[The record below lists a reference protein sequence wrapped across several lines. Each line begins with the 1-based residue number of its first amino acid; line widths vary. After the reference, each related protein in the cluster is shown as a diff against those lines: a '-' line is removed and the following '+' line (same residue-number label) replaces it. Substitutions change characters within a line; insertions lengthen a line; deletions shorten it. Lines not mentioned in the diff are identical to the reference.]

1 MYLYIETLKQRLD
14 AINQLR
20 VDRALAAMGP
30 AFQQVY
36 SLLPTL
42 LHYHHPL
49 MPGYLDGNVPRGI
62 CLYTPDETQ
71 RHYLEE
77 LELHRG
83 MQTQEPPKGE
93 LPITGVYSMG
103 STSSVGQSC
112 SSDLDIWVCHQ
123 AWLDSEERQ
132 LLQRKC
138 SLLESWA
145 ASLGVEV
152 SFFLIDE
159 NRFRHNESG
168 SLGGEDCGSTQHIL
182 LLDEFYR
189 TAVRLAGKRIL
200 WNMVPCDEEEHYDD
214 YVMGLYA
221 QGVLTPN
228 EWLDLGGLS
237 SLSAEEYFGASLWQL
252 YKSIDSPYKA
262 VLKTLLLEAYSW
274 EYPNNRLLAKDIKQ
288 RLHDGEIVSFGLD
301 PYCMMLERV
310 TTYLQAIE
318 DETRLDLVR
327 RCFYLKVC
335 EKLSRERAC
344 VGWRREVVSQL
355 VNAWGWDEKRLMML
369 DNRANWKIDEV
380 RKAHNELLD
389 AMMQSYRN
397 LIRFARRNNLSV
409 SASPQDIGVL
419 TRKLYAAFEALPGK
433 VTLVN
438 PQISPD
444 LSEPNL
450 TFIHVPPGRAN
461 RTGWYLYNRA
471 PDMESIISHQPLEYN
486 RYLNKLVAWAWFNGL
501 LTSRTRLFI
510 KGNGIVDL
518 AKLQEMVADVS
529 HHFPLRLPAPTPKA
543 LYSPCEIR
551 HLAIIVNLEYDPTA
565 AFRNQVVHFDFRKLD
580 VFSFGEEQ
588 KCLIGSV
595 DLLYRNSW
603 NEVRTLHFNGEQAMI
618 EALKTI
624 LGKMHQDAAPP
635 DSVEVF
641 CYSQHLRG
649 LIRTRVQQMISE
661 CIELR
666 LSSTR
671 QDTGRFKALRVSGQ
685 TWGLFFERLN
695 VSVQKLENA
704 IEFYG
709 AISHNKLHGLS
720 VQVETNHV
728 KLPAVVDGFASEG
741 IIQFFFEDADNNDSG
756 FNIYILDESN
766 RAEVYH
772 HCEGSKEEL
781 VRDVSRF
788 YSSSHDRFTYGSSFI
803 NFNLPQFYQIVEVDG
818 RTQVIPFRTQAIAA
832 AIPTSGTLP
841 PRRCCSSAT
850 RRFGRIRRDAPLSGN
865 TSLTEL
871 HRLTGLL
878 ARRLLQ
884 QIPEGFAAA
893 IADPLVAFEIE
904 VIAALFGGQPHLV
917 QRLLTVNNDFAAVF
931 KADGQHAAVD
941 FAVDVAIAVPVVQTF
956 FDGHPQA
963 IGQAMEFT
971 VVHNLILLF

>member
-20 VDRALAAMGP
+20 VDRALAAMKP
-30 AFQQVY
+30 AFQRVY

-42 LHYHHPL
+42 LHHHHPL
-49 MPGYLDGNVPRGI
+49 MPGYLNGNVPHGI

-71 RHYLEE
+71 QDYLND
-77 LELHRG
+77 LEDKWG
-83 MQTQEPPKGE
+83 SPFDKPASGE

-103 STSSVGQSC
+103 STSSIGQSC

-123 AWLDSEERQ
+123 SWLDNEERTR
-132 LLQRKC
+132 LQQKC
-138 SLLESWA
+138 SLLEKWA
-145 ASLGVEV
+145 ASMGVEV

-200 WNMVPCDEEEHYDD
+200 WNMVPGEEEAHYDE
-214 YVMGLYA
+214 YVLSLYA
-221 QGVLTPN
+221 QGALTPN

-274 EYPNNRLLAKDIKQ
+274 EYPNTQLLATDIKH
-288 RLHDGEIVSFGLD
+288 RLHQGEIVSFGLD
-301 PYCMMLERV
+301 AYCMMLERV
-310 TTYLQAIE
+310 TRYLTDIN
-318 DETRLDLVR
+318 DTTRLDLAR

-335 EKLSRERAC
+335 EKLSLAKAC
-344 VGWRREVVSQL
+344 VGWRREILSQL
-355 VNAWGWDEKRLMML
+355 VSEWGWSEERLAML
-369 DNRANWKIDEV
+369 DNRANWKIERV
-380 RKAHNELLD
+380 REAHNELLD

-444 LSEPNL
+444 LSENDL
-450 TFIHVPPGRAN
+450 TFIHVPVGRAN
-461 RTGWYLYNRA
+461 RTGWYLYNQA
-471 PDMESIISHQPLEYN
+471 PAMDSIVSHQPLEYN
-486 RYLNKLVAWAWFNGL
+486 RYLNKLVAWAYFNGL
-501 LTSRTRLFI
+501 LTPQTRLHI
-510 KGNGIVDL
+510 KSGNLCDT
-518 AKLQEMVADVS
+518 AKLQELVADVS

-551 HLAIIVNLEYDPTA
+551 HLAIIVNLENDPTT

-580 VFSFGEEQ
+580 VFSFGQ
-588 KCLIGSV
+588 QQQCLVGSI

-603 NEVRTLHFNGEQAMI
+603 NEVRTLHFSGEQSVL

-635 DSVEVF
+635 ESVEVF

-649 LIRTRVQQMISE
+649 LIRTRIQQLVSE

-671 QDTGRFKALRVSGQ
+671 LEPGRFKAVRVAGQ
-685 TWGLFFERLN
+685 TWGLFFERLS

-704 IEFYG
+704 VEFYG
-709 AISHNKLHGLS
+709 AISNNKLHGLS
-720 VQVETNHV
+720 IKVETDQVH
-728 KLPAVVDGFASEG
+728 LPPVVDGFASEG
-741 IIQFFFEDADNNDSG
+741 IIQFFFEDTSDDKG

-766 RAEVYH
+766 RVEVYH

-803 NFNLPQFYQIVEVDG
+803 NFNLPQFYQIVQLDG
-818 RTQVIPFRTQAIAA
+818 RTQVIPFR
-832 AIPTSGTLP
+832 SNVL
-841 PRRCCSSAT
+841 SS
-850 RRFGRIRRDAPLSGN
+850 LC
-865 TSLTEL
+865 
-871 HRLTGLL
+871 
-878 ARRLLQ
+878 
-884 QIPEGFAAA
+884 
-893 IADPLVAFEIE
+893 V
-904 VIAALFGGQPHLV
+904 
-917 QRLLTVNNDFAAVF
+917 TV
-931 KADGQHAAVD
+931 ADGAAQPLKQQ
-941 FAVDVAIAVPVVQTF
+941 FQL
-956 FDGHPQA
+956 H
-963 IGQAMEFT
+963 
-971 VVHNLILLF
+971 

>member
-20 VDRALAAMGP
+20 VDRALAAMKP
-30 AFQQVY
+30 AFQRVY

-49 MPGYLDGNVPRGI
+49 MPGYLTGNVPHGV
-62 CLYTPDETQ
+62 CLYTPDEAQKDYLTD
-71 RHYLEE
+71 LEE
-77 LELHRG
+77 KWGSPLAQ
-83 MQTQEPPKGE
+83 MTCGE
-93 LPITGVYSMG
+93 LPITGVYTMG
-103 STSSVGQSC
+103 STSSIGQSC
-112 SSDLDIWVCHQ
+112 TSDLDIWVCHQ
-123 AWLDSEERQ
+123 SWLDNEERNH
-132 LLQRKC
+132 LQQKC
-138 SLLESWA
+138 SLLEKWA
-145 ASLGVEV
+145 ASMGVEV

-189 TAVRLAGKRIL
+189 SAVRLAGKRIL
-200 WNMVPCDEEEHYDD
+200 WNMVPGEEEAHYDE
-214 YVMGLYA
+214 YVLSLYA

-237 SLSAEEYFGASLWQL
+237 TLSAEEYFGASLWQL

-274 EYPNNRLLAKDIKQ
+274 EYPNTQLLAMDIKQ
-288 RLHDGEIVSFGLD
+288 RLHAGEIVCFGLD
-301 PYCMMLERV
+301 AYCMMLERV
-310 TTYLQAIE
+310 THYLTQIN
-318 DETRLDLVR
+318 DTVRLDLVR

-335 EKLSRERAC
+335 EKLSLSKDS
-344 VGWRREVVSQL
+344 VGWRREILGQL
-355 VNAWGWDEKRLMML
+355 VSDWGWSEERLAIL
-369 DNRANWKIDEV
+369 DNRANWKIERV
-380 RKAHNELLD
+380 REAHNELLD

-444 LSEPNL
+444 LAESDL
-450 TFIHVPPGRAN
+450 TFIHVPVGRAN
-461 RTGWYLYNRA
+461 RTGWYLYNQA
-471 PDMESIISHQPLEYN
+471 PAMSAIISHQPLEYN
-486 RYLNKLVAWAWFNGL
+486 RYLNKLVAWAYFNGL
-501 LTSRTRLFI
+501 LTPQTRLHI
-510 KGNGIVDL
+510 KSADICDS
-518 AKLQEMVADVS
+518 AKLQELVADVS

-551 HLAIIVNLEYDPTA
+551 HLAIIVNLESDPTA

-580 VFSFGEEQ
+580 VFSFGQ
-588 KCLIGSV
+588 QQQCLVGSI

-603 NEVRTLHFNGEQAMI
+603 NEVRTLHFSGEQSVL

-635 DSVEVF
+635 ESVEVF

-649 LIRTRVQQMISE
+649 LIRTRIQQLVSE

-671 QDTGRFKALRVSGQ
+671 LEPGRFKAVRVAGQ
-685 TWGLFFERLN
+685 TWGLFFERLS

-704 IEFYG
+704 VEFYG

-720 VQVETNHV
+720 IKVEADQAH
-728 KLPAVVDGFASEG
+728 LPAVVDGFASEG
-741 IIQFFFEDADNNDSG
+741 IIQFFFEDTKDQKG

-766 RAEVYH
+766 RIEVYH

-803 NFNLPQFYQIVEVDG
+803 NFNLPQFYQIVQLDG
-818 RTQVIPFRTQAIAA
+818 RTQVIPFR
-832 AIPTSGTLP
+832 SSTLSNL
-841 PRRCCSSAT
+841 C
-850 RRFGRIRRDAPLSGN
+850 
-865 TSLTEL
+865 
-871 HRLTGLL
+871 
-878 ARRLLQ
+878 
-884 QIPEGFAAA
+884 
-893 IADPLVAFEIE
+893 
-904 VIAALFGGQPHLV
+904 
-917 QRLLTVNNDFAAVF
+917 
-931 KADGQHAAVD
+931 
-941 FAVDVAIAVPVVQTF
+941 VAISDANPAQPLKQQF
-956 FDGHPQA
+956 QLH
-963 IGQAMEFT
+963 
-971 VVHNLILLF
+971 

>member
-20 VDRALAAMGP
+20 VDRALAAMKP
-30 AFQQVY
+30 AFQRVY

-42 LHYHHPL
+42 LHHHHPL
-49 MPGYLDGNVPRGI
+49 MPGYLNGNVPHGI
-62 CLYTPDETQ
+62 CIYTPDETQ
-71 RHYLEE
+71 QAYLND
-77 LELHRG
+77 LEDKWG
-83 MQTQEPPKGE
+83 SPFEKMATGE
-93 LPITGVYSMG
+93 LPITALYSMG
-103 STSSVGQSC
+103 STSSIGQSC
-112 SSDLDIWVCHQ
+112 TSDLDIWVCHQ
-123 AWLDSEERQ
+123 SWLDNEERNR
-132 LLQRKC
+132 LQQKC
-138 SLLESWA
+138 SLLEKWA
-145 ASLGVEV
+145 ASMGVEV
-152 SFFLIDE
+152 SFFLIGE

-200 WNMVPCDEEEHYDD
+200 WNMVPGEEEAHYDE
-214 YVMGLYA
+214 YVLSLYS

-237 SLSAEEYFGASLWQL
+237 TLSAEEYFGASLWQL

-274 EYPNNRLLAKDIKQ
+274 EYPKTQLLAMGIKH
-288 RLHDGEIVSFGLD
+288 RLHQGEIVCFGLD
-301 PYCMMLERV
+301 AYCMMLERV
-310 TTYLQAIE
+310 THYLTEIN
-318 DETRLDLVR
+318 DTTRLDLVR

-335 EKLSRERAC
+335 EKLSLTNNASI
-344 VGWRREVVSQL
+344 GWRREILSQL
-355 VNAWGWDEKRLMML
+355 VSEWGWDAERLEIL
-369 DNRANWKIDEV
+369 DNRANWKIERV
-380 RKAHNELLD
+380 REAHNELLD

-444 LSEPNL
+444 LSENDL
-450 TFIHVPPGRAN
+450 TFIHVPVGRAN
-461 RTGWYLYNRA
+461 RTGWYLYNQA
-471 PDMESIISHQPLEYN
+471 PEMSSIVSHQPLEYN
-486 RYLNKLVAWAWFNGL
+486 RYLNKLVAWAYFNGL
-501 LTSRTRLFI
+501 LTSRTRLHI
-510 KGNGIVDL
+510 KSGNICDT
-518 AKLQEMVADVS
+518 AKLQELVADVS
-529 HHFPLRLPAPTPKA
+529 HHFPLRLAAPTPKA

-551 HLAIIVNLEYDPTA
+551 HLAIIVNLENDPTA

-580 VFSFGEEQ
+580 VFSFGQ
-588 KCLIGSV
+588 QQQCLVGSI

-603 NEVRTLHFNGEQAMI
+603 NEVRTLHFSGEQSVL

-635 DSVEVF
+635 ESVEVF

-649 LIRTRVQQMISE
+649 LIRTRIQQLVSE

-671 QDTGRFKALRVSGQ
+671 LEPGRFKAVRVAGQ
-685 TWGLFFERLN
+685 TWGLFFERLS

-704 IEFYG
+704 VEFYG
-709 AISHNKLHGLS
+709 AISNNKLHGLS
-720 VQVETNHV
+720 IKVETDQVH
-728 KLPAVVDGFASEG
+728 LPPVVDGFASEG
-741 IIQFFFEDADNNDSG
+741 IIQFFFEDTTDDKG

-766 RAEVYH
+766 RVEVYH

-803 NFNLPQFYQIVEVDG
+803 NFNLPQFYQIVHLDG
-818 RTQVIPFRTQAIAA
+818 RTQVIPFRSNA
-832 AIPTSGTLP
+832 
-841 PRRCCSSAT
+841 
-850 RRFGRIRRDAPLSGN
+850 LSN
-865 TSLTEL
+865 LC
-871 HRLTGLL
+871 
-878 ARRLLQ
+878 
-884 QIPEGFAAA
+884 
-893 IADPLVAFEIE
+893 V
-904 VIAALFGGQPHLV
+904 
-917 QRLLTVNNDFAAVF
+917 TV
-931 KADGQHAAVD
+931 ADG
-941 FAVDVAIAVPVVQTF
+941 
-956 FDGHPQA
+956 
-963 IGQAMEFT
+963 
-971 VVHNLILLF
+971 NLAQPLKQQFQLH

>member
-20 VDRALAAMGP
+20 VDRALAAMKP
-30 AFQQVY
+30 AFQRVY

-42 LHYHHPL
+42 LHHHHPL
-49 MPGYLDGNVPRGI
+49 MPGYLNGNVPHGI

-71 RHYLEE
+71 QEYLND
-77 LELHRG
+77 LEDKWG
-83 MQTQEPPKGE
+83 SPFDKPASGE

-103 STSSVGQSC
+103 STSSIGQSC

-123 AWLDSEERQ
+123 SWLDNEERTR
-132 LLQRKC
+132 LQQKC
-138 SLLESWA
+138 SLLEKWA
-145 ASLGVEV
+145 ASMGVEV

-200 WNMVPCDEEEHYDD
+200 WNMVPGEEEAHYDE
-214 YVMGLYA
+214 YVLSLYA
-221 QGVLTPN
+221 QGALTPN

-274 EYPNNRLLAKDIKQ
+274 EYPNTQLLATDIKH
-288 RLHDGEIVSFGLD
+288 RLHQGEIVSFGLD
-301 PYCMMLERV
+301 AYCMMLERV
-310 TTYLQAIE
+310 TRYLTDIN
-318 DETRLDLVR
+318 DTTRLDLAR

-335 EKLSRERAC
+335 EKLSLAKAC
-344 VGWRREVVSQL
+344 VGWRREILSQL
-355 VNAWGWDEKRLMML
+355 VSEWGWSDERLAML
-369 DNRANWKIDEV
+369 DNRANWKIERV
-380 RKAHNELLD
+380 REAHNELLD

-444 LSEPNL
+444 LSENDL
-450 TFIHVPPGRAN
+450 TFIHVPVGRAN
-461 RTGWYLYNRA
+461 RTGWYLYNQA
-471 PDMESIISHQPLEYN
+471 PAMDSIVSHQPLEYN
-486 RYLNKLVAWAWFNGL
+486 RYLNKLVAWAYFNGL
-501 LTSRTRLFI
+501 LTPQTRLYI
-510 KGNGIVDL
+510 KSGNLCDT
-518 AKLQEMVADVS
+518 AKLQELVADVS

-551 HLAIIVNLEYDPTA
+551 HLAIIVNLENDPTA

-580 VFSFGEEQ
+580 VFSFGQ
-588 KCLIGSV
+588 QQQCLVGSI

-603 NEVRTLHFNGEQAMI
+603 NEVRTLHFSGEQSVL

-635 DSVEVF
+635 ESVEVF

-649 LIRTRVQQMISE
+649 LIRTRIQQLVSE

-671 QDTGRFKALRVSGQ
+671 LEPGRFKAVRVAGQ
-685 TWGLFFERLN
+685 TWGLFFERLS

-704 IEFYG
+704 VEFYG
-709 AISHNKLHGLS
+709 AISNNKLHGLS
-720 VQVETNHV
+720 IKVETDQVH
-728 KLPAVVDGFASEG
+728 LPPVVDGFASEG
-741 IIQFFFEDADNNDSG
+741 IIQFFFEDTSDDKG

-766 RAEVYH
+766 RVEVYH

-803 NFNLPQFYQIVEVDG
+803 NFNLPQFYQIVQLDG
-818 RTQVIPFRTQAIAA
+818 RTQVIPFR
-832 AIPTSGTLP
+832 SNVL
-841 PRRCCSSAT
+841 SS
-850 RRFGRIRRDAPLSGN
+850 LC
-865 TSLTEL
+865 
-871 HRLTGLL
+871 
-878 ARRLLQ
+878 
-884 QIPEGFAAA
+884 
-893 IADPLVAFEIE
+893 V
-904 VIAALFGGQPHLV
+904 
-917 QRLLTVNNDFAAVF
+917 TV
-931 KADGQHAAVD
+931 ADGAAQPLKQQ
-941 FAVDVAIAVPVVQTF
+941 FQL
-956 FDGHPQA
+956 H
-963 IGQAMEFT
+963 
-971 VVHNLILLF
+971 

>member
-36 SLLPTL
+36 SLLPIL

-49 MPGYLDGNVPRGI
+49 MPGYLEGKVPHGVCI
-62 CLYTPDETQ
+62 FTPNETQ
-71 RHYLEE
+71 NIYLSD
-77 LELHRG
+77 LEDKWGSALDP
-83 MQTQEPPKGE
+83 MAKGE

-103 STSSVGQSC
+103 STSSVGQSPY
-112 SSDLDIWVCHQ
+112 SDLDIWVCHQ
-123 AWLDSEERQ
+123 SWLDNEERQ
-132 LLQRKC
+132 RLQQKC
-138 SLLESWA
+138 NLLEQWS

-168 SLGGEDCGSTQHIL
+168 CLGGEDCGSTQHIL

-200 WNMVPCDEEEHYDD
+200 WNMVPGDEEAHYDE
-214 YVMGLYA
+214 YVLSLYA
-221 QGVLTPN
+221 QGALTPN

-237 SLSAEEYFGASLWQL
+237 KLSAEEYFGASLWQL

-274 EYPNNRLLAKDIKQ
+274 EYPSTQLLAMEIKQ
-288 RLHDGEIVSFGLD
+288 RLHQGEIVCFGLD
-301 PYCMMLERV
+301 SYCMMLDRV
-310 TTYLQAIE
+310 TRYLTQIE
-318 DETRLDLVR
+318 DFARLDLVR

-335 EKLSRERAC
+335 EKLSSAETP
-344 VGWRREVVSQL
+344 VDWRGEILRQL
-355 VNAWGWDEKRLMML
+355 VSEWGWNEERLVIL
-369 DNRANWKIDEV
+369 DDRANWKIERV
-380 RKAHNELLD
+380 REAHNELLD

-444 LSEPNL
+444 LSEGDL
-450 TFIHVPPGRAN
+450 TFIHVPVGRAN
-461 RTGWYLYNRA
+461 RTGWYLYNQ
-471 PDMESIISHQPLEYN
+471 PPMMESIISHQPLEYN
-486 RYLNKLVAWAWFNGL
+486 RYLNKLVAWAYFNGL
-501 LTSRTRLFI
+501 LTSTTRLHI
-510 KGNGIVDL
+510 KSGNLCDI
-518 AKLQEMVADVS
+518 AKLRELVS
-529 HHFPLRLPAPTPKA
+529 DISLSFPLRIAAPTAKA

-551 HLAIIVNLEYDPTA
+551 HLAIIVNLEHDPTA

-580 VFSFGEEQ
+580 VFSFGQ
-588 KCLIGSV
+588 HQQCLIGSI

-603 NEVRTLHFNGEQAMI
+603 NEVRTLHFSGEQAVLD
-618 EALKTI
+618 ALKTI

-635 DSVEVF
+635 ESVEVF

-649 LIRTRVQQMISE
+649 LIRTRLQQLVSE

-666 LSSTR
+666 LSSKR
-671 QDTGRFKALRVSGQ
+671 LDPGRFKAVRVSGQ
-685 TWGLFFERLN
+685 TWGLFFERLS

-709 AISHNKLHGLS
+709 AISNNKLRGLS
-720 VQVETNHV
+720 VKFQATQEH
-728 KLPAVVDGFASEG
+728 LPAVIDGYASEG
-741 IIQFFFEDADNNDSG
+741 IIQFFFEGRNDNAG
-756 FNIYILDESN
+756 FNIYVLDESN
-766 RAEVYH
+766 RVEVYH

-781 VRDVSRF
+781 VRNVSRF

-803 NFNLPQFYQIVEVDG
+803 NFNLPQFYQIVSVDG
-818 RTQVIPFRTQAIAA
+818 RTQVIPFRSTALSHLGVQLADADTAA
-832 AIPTSGTLP
+832 EPTRLP
-841 PRRCCSSAT
+841 P
-850 RRFGRIRRDAPLSGN
+850 
-865 TSLTEL
+865 
-871 HRLTGLL
+871 
-878 ARRLLQ
+878 
-884 QIPEGFAAA
+884 
-893 IADPLVAFEIE
+893 
-904 VIAALFGGQPHLV
+904 
-917 QRLLTVNNDFAAVF
+917 
-931 KADGQHAAVD
+931 
-941 FAVDVAIAVPVVQTF
+941 
-956 FDGHPQA
+956 PQY
-963 IGQAMEFT
+963 QL
-971 VVHNLILLF
+971 N

>member
-20 VDRALAAMGP
+20 VDRALAAMKP
-30 AFQQVY
+30 AFQRVY
-36 SLLPTL
+36 GLLPTL

-49 MPGYLDGNVPRGI
+49 LPGYLTGNVPHGV

-71 RHYLEE
+71 KDYLTDLEE
-77 LELHRG
+77 KWGSPFEQ
-83 MQTQEPPKGE
+83 MACGE

-103 STSSVGQSC
+103 STSSIGQSC
-112 SSDLDIWVCHQ
+112 TSDLDIWVCHQ
-123 AWLDSEERQ
+123 SWLDNEERNR
-132 LLQRKC
+132 LQQKC
-138 SLLESWA
+138 NLLEKWA
-145 ASLGVEV
+145 ASMGAEV

-189 TAVRLAGKRIL
+189 SAVRLAGKRIL
-200 WNMVPCDEEEHYDD
+200 WNMVPGEEEAHYDE
-214 YVMGLYA
+214 YVLSLYA

-237 SLSAEEYFGASLWQL
+237 TLSAEEYFGASLWQL

-274 EYPNNRLLAKDIKQ
+274 EYPNTQLLAMDIKQ
-288 RLHDGEIVSFGLD
+288 RLHAGEIVCFGLD
-301 PYCMMLERV
+301 AYCMMLERV
-310 TTYLQAIE
+310 THYLTQIN
-318 DETRLDLVR
+318 DTTRLDLVR

-335 EKLSRERAC
+335 EKLSLSKAC
-344 VGWRREVVSQL
+344 VGWRREILGQL
-355 VNAWGWDEKRLMML
+355 VSDWGWSEERLAIL
-369 DNRANWKIDEV
+369 DNRANWKIERV
-380 RKAHNELLD
+380 REAHNELLD

-444 LSEPNL
+444 LSENDL

-461 RTGWYLYNRA
+461 RTGWYLYNQA
-471 PDMESIISHQPLEYN
+471 PAMSTIVSHQPLEYN
-486 RYLNKLVAWAWFNGL
+486 RYLNKLVAWAYFNGL
-501 LTSRTRLFI
+501 LTPQTRLHI
-510 KGNGIVDL
+510 KSADICDS
-518 AKLQEMVADVS
+518 AKLQELVADVS

-551 HLAIIVNLEYDPTA
+551 HLAIIVNLENDPTA

-580 VFSFGEEQ
+580 VFSFGQ
-588 KCLIGSV
+588 QQQCLVGSI

-603 NEVRTLHFNGEQAMI
+603 NEVRTLHFSGEQSVL

-635 DSVEVF
+635 ESVEVF

-649 LIRTRVQQMISE
+649 LIRTRIQQLVSE

-671 QDTGRFKALRVSGQ
+671 LEPGRFKAVRVAGQ
-685 TWGLFFERLN
+685 TWGLFFERLS

-704 IEFYG
+704 VEFYG

-720 VQVETNHV
+720 IKVEADQVH
-728 KLPAVVDGFASEG
+728 LPAVVDGFASEG
-741 IIQFFFEDADNNDSG
+741 IIQFFFEDTKDQKG

-766 RAEVYH
+766 RIEVYH

-803 NFNLPQFYQIVEVDG
+803 NFNLPQFYQIVQLDG
-818 RTQVIPFRTQAIAA
+818 RTQVIPFR
-832 AIPTSGTLP
+832 SNTL
-841 PRRCCSSAT
+841 SS
-850 RRFGRIRRDAPLSGN
+850 LC
-865 TSLTEL
+865 
-871 HRLTGLL
+871 
-878 ARRLLQ
+878 
-884 QIPEGFAAA
+884 
-893 IADPLVAFEIE
+893 
-904 VIAALFGGQPHLV
+904 
-917 QRLLTVNNDFAAVF
+917 
-931 KADGQHAAVD
+931 
-941 FAVDVAIAVPVVQTF
+941 VAISDGNPVQPLKQHF
-956 FDGHPQA
+956 QLH
-963 IGQAMEFT
+963 
-971 VVHNLILLF
+971 

>member
-20 VDRALAAMGP
+20 VDRALAAMKP
-30 AFQQVY
+30 AFQRVY

-42 LHYHHPL
+42 LHHHHPL
-49 MPGYLDGNVPRGI
+49 MPGYLNGNVPHGI

-71 RHYLEE
+71 QDYLND
-77 LELHRG
+77 LEDKWG
-83 MQTQEPPKGE
+83 SPFDKPASGE

-103 STSSVGQSC
+103 STSSIGQSC

-123 AWLDSEERQ
+123 SWLDNEERTR
-132 LLQRKC
+132 LQQKC
-138 SLLESWA
+138 SLLEKWA
-145 ASLGVEV
+145 ASMGVEV

-200 WNMVPCDEEEHYDD
+200 WNMVPGEEEAHYDE
-214 YVMGLYA
+214 YVLSLYA
-221 QGVLTPN
+221 QGALTPN

-274 EYPNNRLLAKDIKQ
+274 EYPNTQLLATDIKH
-288 RLHDGEIVSFGLD
+288 RLHQGEIVSFGLD
-301 PYCMMLERV
+301 AYCMMLERV
-310 TTYLQAIE
+310 TRYLTDIN
-318 DETRLDLVR
+318 DTTRLDLAR

-335 EKLSRERAC
+335 EKLSLAKAC
-344 VGWRREVVSQL
+344 VGWRREILSQL
-355 VNAWGWDEKRLMML
+355 VSEWGWSEERLAML
-369 DNRANWKIDEV
+369 DNRANWKIERV
-380 RKAHNELLD
+380 REAHNELLD
-389 AMMQSYRN
+389 AMMQSYRT
-397 LIRFARRNNLSV
+397 LILSARRNNLSV

-444 LSEPNL
+444 LSENDL
-450 TFIHVPPGRAN
+450 TFIHVPVGRAN
-461 RTGWYLYNRA
+461 RTGWYLYNQA
-471 PDMESIISHQPLEYN
+471 PAMDSIVSHQPLEYN
-486 RYLNKLVAWAWFNGL
+486 RYLNKLVAWAYFNGL
-501 LTSRTRLFI
+501 LTPQTRLHI
-510 KGNGIVDL
+510 KSGNLCDT
-518 AKLQEMVADVS
+518 AKLQELVADVS

-551 HLAIIVNLEYDPTA
+551 HLAIIVNLENDPTA

-580 VFSFGEEQ
+580 VFSFGQ
-588 KCLIGSV
+588 QQQCLVGSI

-603 NEVRTLHFNGEQAMI
+603 NEVRTLHFSGEQSVL

-635 DSVEVF
+635 ESVEVF

-649 LIRTRVQQMISE
+649 LIRTRIQQLVSE

-671 QDTGRFKALRVSGQ
+671 LEPGRFKAVRVAGQ
-685 TWGLFFERLN
+685 TWGLFFERLS

-704 IEFYG
+704 VEFYG
-709 AISHNKLHGLS
+709 AISNNKLHGLS
-720 VQVETNHV
+720 IKVETDQVH
-728 KLPAVVDGFASEG
+728 LPPVVDGFASEG
-741 IIQFFFEDADNNDSG
+741 IIQFFFEDTSDDKG

-766 RAEVYH
+766 RVEVYH

-803 NFNLPQFYQIVEVDG
+803 NFNLPQFYQIVQLDG
-818 RTQVIPFRTQAIAA
+818 RTQVIPFR
-832 AIPTSGTLP
+832 SNVL
-841 PRRCCSSAT
+841 SS
-850 RRFGRIRRDAPLSGN
+850 LC
-865 TSLTEL
+865 
-871 HRLTGLL
+871 
-878 ARRLLQ
+878 
-884 QIPEGFAAA
+884 
-893 IADPLVAFEIE
+893 V
-904 VIAALFGGQPHLV
+904 
-917 QRLLTVNNDFAAVF
+917 TV
-931 KADGQHAAVD
+931 ADGAAQPLKQQ
-941 FAVDVAIAVPVVQTF
+941 FQL
-956 FDGHPQA
+956 H
-963 IGQAMEFT
+963 
-971 VVHNLILLF
+971 

>member
-20 VDRALAAMGP
+20 VDRALASMKP
-30 AFQQVY
+30 AFQRVY

-42 LHYHHPL
+42 LHHHHPL
-49 MPGYLDGNVPRGI
+49 MPGYLNGNVPHGI

-71 RHYLEE
+71 QDYLND
-77 LELHRG
+77 LEDKWG
-83 MQTQEPPKGE
+83 SPFDKPASGE

-103 STSSVGQSC
+103 STSSIGQSC

-123 AWLDSEERQ
+123 SWLDNEERTR
-132 LLQRKC
+132 LQQKC
-138 SLLESWA
+138 SLVEKWA
-145 ASLGVEV
+145 ASMGVEV

-200 WNMVPCDEEEHYDD
+200 WNMVPGEEEAHYDE
-214 YVMGLYA
+214 YVLSLYA
-221 QGVLTPN
+221 QGALTPN

-274 EYPNNRLLAKDIKQ
+274 EYPNTQLLATDIKH
-288 RLHDGEIVSFGLD
+288 RLHQGEIVSFGLD
-301 PYCMMLERV
+301 AYCMMLERV
-310 TTYLQAIE
+310 TRYLTDIN
-318 DETRLDLVR
+318 DTTRLDLAR

-335 EKLSRERAC
+335 EKLSLAKAC
-344 VGWRREVVSQL
+344 VGWRREILSQL
-355 VNAWGWDEKRLMML
+355 VSEWCWSEERLAML
-369 DNRANWKIDEV
+369 DNRANWKIERV
-380 RKAHNELLD
+380 REAHNELLD

-438 PQISPD
+438 PQISPN
-444 LSEPNL
+444 LSENDL
-450 TFIHVPPGRAN
+450 TFIHVPVGRAN
-461 RTGWYLYNRA
+461 RTGWYLYNQA
-471 PDMESIISHQPLEYN
+471 PAMDSIVSHQPLEYN
-486 RYLNKLVAWAWFNGL
+486 RYLNKLVAWAYFNGL
-501 LTSRTRLFI
+501 LTPQTRLHI
-510 KGNGIVDL
+510 KSGNLCDT
-518 AKLQEMVADVS
+518 AKLQELVADVS

-551 HLAIIVNLEYDPTA
+551 HLAIIVNLENDPTA

-580 VFSFGEEQ
+580 VFSFGQ
-588 KCLIGSV
+588 QQQCLVGSI

-603 NEVRTLHFNGEQAMI
+603 NEVRTLHFSGEQSVL

-635 DSVEVF
+635 ESVEVF

-649 LIRTRVQQMISE
+649 LIRTRIQQLVSE

-671 QDTGRFKALRVSGQ
+671 LEPGRFKAVRVAGQ
-685 TWGLFFERLN
+685 TWGLFFERLS

-704 IEFYG
+704 VEFYG
-709 AISHNKLHGLS
+709 AISNNKLHGLS
-720 VQVETNHV
+720 IKVETDQVH
-728 KLPAVVDGFASEG
+728 LPPVVDGFASEG
-741 IIQFFFEDADNNDSG
+741 IIQFFFEDTSDDKG

-766 RAEVYH
+766 RVEVYH

-803 NFNLPQFYQIVEVDG
+803 NFNLPQFYQIVQLDG
-818 RTQVIPFRTQAIAA
+818 RTQVIPFR
-832 AIPTSGTLP
+832 SNVL
-841 PRRCCSSAT
+841 SS
-850 RRFGRIRRDAPLSGN
+850 LC
-865 TSLTEL
+865 
-871 HRLTGLL
+871 
-878 ARRLLQ
+878 
-884 QIPEGFAAA
+884 
-893 IADPLVAFEIE
+893 V
-904 VIAALFGGQPHLV
+904 
-917 QRLLTVNNDFAAVF
+917 TV
-931 KADGQHAAVD
+931 ADGAAQPLKQQ
-941 FAVDVAIAVPVVQTF
+941 FQL
-956 FDGHPQA
+956 H
-963 IGQAMEFT
+963 
-971 VVHNLILLF
+971 

>member
-36 SLLPTL
+36 SLLPVL
-42 LHYHHPL
+42 LHHHHPL
-49 MPGYLDGNVPRGI
+49 MPGYLDGKVPHGVCI
-62 CLYTPDETQ
+62 FTPDDIQTT
-71 RHYLEE
+71 YLAD
-77 LELHRG
+77 LEDKWG
-83 MQTQEPPKGE
+83 SAVDVMAKGE

-103 STSSVGQSC
+103 STSSIGQSNT
-112 SSDLDIWVCHQ
+112 SDLDIWVCHQ
-123 AWLDSEERQ
+123 SWLDNEERNR
-132 LLQRKC
+132 LQQKC
-138 SLLESWA
+138 SLLEKWA

-200 WNMVPCDEEEHYDD
+200 WNMVPGEEEGHYDE
-214 YVMGLYA
+214 YVLSLYA
-221 QGVLTPN
+221 QGALTPN
-228 EWLDLGGLS
+228 EWLDLGGLDT
-237 SLSAEEYFGASLWQL
+237 LSAEEYFGASLWQL

-262 VLKTLLLEAYSW
+262 VLKTLLLETYSW
-274 EYPNNRLLAKDIKQ
+274 EYPNTSLLAMDIKK
-288 RLHDGEIVSFGLD
+288 RLHQGEIVCFGLD
-301 PYCMMLERV
+301 SYCMMLDRV
-310 TTYLQAIE
+310 TRYLTQVE
-318 DETRLDLVR
+318 DTTRLDLVR

-335 EKLSRERAC
+335 EKLSRSSAS
-344 VGWRREVVSQL
+344 VGWRREILSQL
-355 VNAWGWDEKRLMML
+355 VSEWGWSDERLAIL
-369 DNRANWKIDEV
+369 DNRANWKIERV
-380 RKAHNELLD
+380 REAHNELLD

-444 LSEPNL
+444 LSESDL
-450 TFIHVPPGRAN
+450 TFIHVPIGRAN
-461 RTGWYLYNRA
+461 RTGWYLYNRS
-471 PDMESIISHQPLEYN
+471 PSMESIVSHQPLEYN
-486 RYLNKLVAWAWFNGL
+486 RYLNKLVAWAYFNGL
-501 LTSRTRLFI
+501 LTATTRLHI
-510 KGNGIVDL
+510 KSGNLCDI
-518 AKLQEMVADVS
+518 AKLRELVADVS
-529 HHFPLRLPAPTPKA
+529 HHFSLRLAAPTPKA

-551 HLAIIVNLEYDPTA
+551 HLAIIVNLEHDPTA

-580 VFSFGEEQ
+580 VFSFGQ
-588 KCLIGSV
+588 QQQCLVGSI

-603 NEVRTLHFNGEQAMI
+603 NEVRTLHFSGEQAVL

-635 DSVEVF
+635 ESVEVF

-649 LIRTRVQQMISE
+649 LIRTRIQQLVSE

-666 LSSTR
+666 LSSKR
-671 QDTGRFKALRVSGQ
+671 LEPGRFKAVRVAGQ
-685 TWGLFFERLN
+685 TWGLFFERLS

-709 AISHNKLHGLS
+709 AISNNKLHGLS
-720 VQVETNHV
+720 VKVQTGQAH
-728 KLPAVVDGFASEG
+728 LPAVIDGYASEG
-741 IIQFFFEDADNNDSG
+741 IIQFFFEESSDDVG
-756 FNIYILDESN
+756 FNIYILDEAN
-766 RAEVYH
+766 RVEVYH
-772 HCEGSKEEL
+772 HCEGSKEDL

-803 NFNLPQFYQIVEVDG
+803 NFNLPQFYQIVSLDG
-818 RTQVIPFRTQAIAA
+818 RTQVIPFRNNPLAHLCVTASESTAEE
-832 AIPTSGTLP
+832 PK
-841 PRRCCSSAT
+841 
-850 RRFGRIRRDAPLSGN
+850 RFQ
-865 TSLTEL
+865 L
-871 HRLTGLL
+871 H
-878 ARRLLQ
+878 
-884 QIPEGFAAA
+884 
-893 IADPLVAFEIE
+893 
-904 VIAALFGGQPHLV
+904 
-917 QRLLTVNNDFAAVF
+917 
-931 KADGQHAAVD
+931 
-941 FAVDVAIAVPVVQTF
+941 
-956 FDGHPQA
+956 
-963 IGQAMEFT
+963 
-971 VVHNLILLF
+971 

>member
-20 VDRALAAMGP
+20 VDRALAAMKP
-30 AFQQVY
+30 AFQRVY

-42 LHYHHPL
+42 LHHHHPL
-49 MPGYLDGNVPRGI
+49 MPGYLNGNVPHGI

-71 RHYLEE
+71 QDYLND
-77 LELHRG
+77 LEDKWG
-83 MQTQEPPKGE
+83 SPFDKPASGE

-103 STSSVGQSC
+103 STSSIGQSC

-123 AWLDSEERQ
+123 SWLDNEERTR
-132 LLQRKC
+132 LQQKC
-138 SLLESWA
+138 SLLEKWA
-145 ASLGVEV
+145 ASMGVEV

-200 WNMVPCDEEEHYDD
+200 WNMVPGEEEAHYDE
-214 YVMGLYA
+214 YVLSLYA
-221 QGVLTPN
+221 QGALTPN

-274 EYPNNRLLAKDIKQ
+274 EYPNTQLLATDIKH
-288 RLHDGEIVSFGLD
+288 RLHQGEIVSFGLD
-301 PYCMMLERV
+301 AYCMMLERV
-310 TTYLQAIE
+310 TRYLTDIN
-318 DETRLDLVR
+318 DTTRLDLAR

-335 EKLSRERAC
+335 EKLSLAKAC
-344 VGWRREVVSQL
+344 VGWRREILSQL
-355 VNAWGWDEKRLMML
+355 VSEWGWSEERLAML
-369 DNRANWKIDEV
+369 DNRANWKIERV
-380 RKAHNELLD
+380 REAHNELLD

-409 SASPQDIGVL
+409 SASPQDIGGVL
-419 TRKLYAAFEALPGK
+419 TRKLDAAFEALPGK

-444 LSEPNL
+444 LSENDL
-450 TFIHVPPGRAN
+450 TFIHVPVGRAN
-461 RTGWYLYNRA
+461 RTGWYLYNQA
-471 PDMESIISHQPLEYN
+471 PAMDSIVSHQPLEYN
-486 RYLNKLVAWAWFNGL
+486 RYLNKLVAWAYFNGL
-501 LTSRTRLFI
+501 LTPQTRLHI
-510 KGNGIVDL
+510 KSGNLCDT
-518 AKLQEMVADVS
+518 AKLQELVADVS

-551 HLAIIVNLEYDPTA
+551 HLAIIVNLENDPTA

-580 VFSFGEEQ
+580 VFSFGQ
-588 KCLIGSV
+588 QQQCLVGSI

-603 NEVRTLHFNGEQAMI
+603 NEVRTLHFSGEQSVL

-635 DSVEVF
+635 ESVEVF

-649 LIRTRVQQMISE
+649 LIRTRIQQLVSE

-671 QDTGRFKALRVSGQ
+671 LEPGRFKAVRVAGQ
-685 TWGLFFERLN
+685 TWGLFFERLS

-704 IEFYG
+704 VEFYG
-709 AISHNKLHGLS
+709 AISNNKLHGLS
-720 VQVETNHV
+720 IKVETDQVH
-728 KLPAVVDGFASEG
+728 LPPVVDGFASEG
-741 IIQFFFEDADNNDSG
+741 IIQFFFEDTSDDKG

-766 RAEVYH
+766 RVEVYH

-803 NFNLPQFYQIVEVDG
+803 NFNLPQFYQIVQLDG
-818 RTQVIPFRTQAIAA
+818 RTQVIPFR
-832 AIPTSGTLP
+832 SNVL
-841 PRRCCSSAT
+841 SS
-850 RRFGRIRRDAPLSGN
+850 LC
-865 TSLTEL
+865 
-871 HRLTGLL
+871 
-878 ARRLLQ
+878 
-884 QIPEGFAAA
+884 
-893 IADPLVAFEIE
+893 V
-904 VIAALFGGQPHLV
+904 
-917 QRLLTVNNDFAAVF
+917 TV
-931 KADGQHAAVD
+931 ADGAAQPLKQQ
-941 FAVDVAIAVPVVQTF
+941 FQL
-956 FDGHPQA
+956 H
-963 IGQAMEFT
+963 
-971 VVHNLILLF
+971 

>member
-1 MYLYIETLKQRLD
+1 MEYGFFLNTGIIRRDVLYLYIETLKQRLD

-20 VDRALAAMGP
+20 VDRALAAMKP
-30 AFQQVY
+30 AFQRVY

-42 LHYHHPL
+42 LHHHHPL
-49 MPGYLDGNVPRGI
+49 MPGYLNGNVPHGI

-71 RHYLEE
+71 QDYLND
-77 LELHRG
+77 LEDKWG
-83 MQTQEPPKGE
+83 SPFDKPASGE

-103 STSSVGQSC
+103 STSSIGQSC

-123 AWLDSEERQ
+123 SWLDNEERTR
-132 LLQRKC
+132 LQQKC
-138 SLLESWA
+138 SLLEKWA
-145 ASLGVEV
+145 ASMGVEV

-200 WNMVPCDEEEHYDD
+200 WNMVPGEEEAHYDE
-214 YVMGLYA
+214 YVLSLYA
-221 QGVLTPN
+221 QGALTPN

-274 EYPNNRLLAKDIKQ
+274 EYPNTQLLATDIKH
-288 RLHDGEIVSFGLD
+288 RLHQGEIVSFGLD
-301 PYCMMLERV
+301 AYCMMLERV
-310 TTYLQAIE
+310 TRYLTDIN
-318 DETRLDLVR
+318 DTTRLDLAR

-335 EKLSRERAC
+335 EKLSLAKAC
-344 VGWRREVVSQL
+344 VGWRREILSQL
-355 VNAWGWDEKRLMML
+355 VSEWGWSEERLAML
-369 DNRANWKIDEV
+369 DNRANWKIERV
-380 RKAHNELLD
+380 REAHNELLD

-444 LSEPNL
+444 LSENDL
-450 TFIHVPPGRAN
+450 TFIHVPVGRAN
-461 RTGWYLYNRA
+461 RTGWYLYNQA
-471 PDMESIISHQPLEYN
+471 PAMDSIVSHQPLEYN
-486 RYLNKLVAWAWFNGL
+486 RYLNKLVAWAYFNGL
-501 LTSRTRLFI
+501 LTPQTRLHI
-510 KGNGIVDL
+510 KSGNLCDT
-518 AKLQEMVADVS
+518 AKLQELVADVS

-551 HLAIIVNLEYDPTA
+551 HLAIIVNLENDPTA

-580 VFSFGEEQ
+580 VFSFGQ
-588 KCLIGSV
+588 QQQCLVGSI

-603 NEVRTLHFNGEQAMI
+603 NEVRTLHFSGEQSVL

-635 DSVEVF
+635 ESVEVF

-649 LIRTRVQQMISE
+649 LIRTRIQQLVSE

-671 QDTGRFKALRVSGQ
+671 LEPGRFKAVRVAGQ
-685 TWGLFFERLN
+685 TWGLFFERLS

-704 IEFYG
+704 VEFYG
-709 AISHNKLHGLS
+709 AISNNKLHGLS
-720 VQVETNHV
+720 IKVETDQVH
-728 KLPAVVDGFASEG
+728 LPPVVDGFASEG
-741 IIQFFFEDADNNDSG
+741 IIQFFFEDTSDDKG

-766 RAEVYH
+766 RVEVYH

-803 NFNLPQFYQIVEVDG
+803 NFNLPQFYQIVQLDG
-818 RTQVIPFRTQAIAA
+818 RTQVIPFR
-832 AIPTSGTLP
+832 SNVL
-841 PRRCCSSAT
+841 SS
-850 RRFGRIRRDAPLSGN
+850 LC
-865 TSLTEL
+865 
-871 HRLTGLL
+871 
-878 ARRLLQ
+878 
-884 QIPEGFAAA
+884 
-893 IADPLVAFEIE
+893 V
-904 VIAALFGGQPHLV
+904 
-917 QRLLTVNNDFAAVF
+917 TV
-931 KADGQHAAVD
+931 ADGAAQPLKQQ
-941 FAVDVAIAVPVVQTF
+941 FQL
-956 FDGHPQA
+956 H
-963 IGQAMEFT
+963 
-971 VVHNLILLF
+971 

>member
-20 VDRALAAMGP
+20 VDRALAAMKP
-30 AFQQVY
+30 AFQRVY

-42 LHYHHPL
+42 LHHHHPL
-49 MPGYLDGNVPRGI
+49 MPGYLNGNVPHGI
-62 CLYTPDETQ
+62 CIYTPDETQ
-71 RHYLEE
+71 QAYLND
-77 LELHRG
+77 LEDKWG
-83 MQTQEPPKGE
+83 SPFEKMATGE
-93 LPITGVYSMG
+93 LPITALYSMG
-103 STSSVGQSC
+103 STSSIGQSC
-112 SSDLDIWVCHQ
+112 TSDLDIWVCHQ
-123 AWLDSEERQ
+123 SWLDNEERSR
-132 LLQRKC
+132 LQQKC
-138 SLLESWA
+138 SLLEKWA
-145 ASLGVEV
+145 ASMGVEV

-200 WNMVPCDEEEHYDD
+200 WNMVPGEEEAHYDE
-214 YVMGLYA
+214 YVLSLYS

-237 SLSAEEYFGASLWQL
+237 TLSAEEYFGASLWQL

-274 EYPNNRLLAKDIKQ
+274 EYPKTQLLAMGIKH
-288 RLHDGEIVSFGLD
+288 RLHQGEIVCFGLD
-301 PYCMMLERV
+301 AYCMMLERV
-310 TTYLQAIE
+310 THYLTEIN
-318 DETRLDLVR
+318 DTTRLDLVR

-335 EKLSRERAC
+335 EKLSQSNNATI
-344 VGWRREVVSQL
+344 GWRREILSQL
-355 VNAWGWDEKRLMML
+355 VSEWGWDEERLEIL
-369 DNRANWKIDEV
+369 DNRANWKIERV
-380 RKAHNELLD
+380 REAHNELLD

-444 LSEPNL
+444 LSENDL
-450 TFIHVPPGRAN
+450 TFIHVPIGRAN
-461 RTGWYLYNRA
+461 RTGWYLYNQA
-471 PDMESIISHQPLEYN
+471 PEMSSIVSHQPLEYN
-486 RYLNKLVAWAWFNGL
+486 RYLNKLVAWAYFNGL
-501 LTSRTRLFI
+501 LTSRTRLHI
-510 KGNGIVDL
+510 KSGNICDT
-518 AKLQEMVADVS
+518 AKLQELVTDVS
-529 HHFPLRLPAPTPKA
+529 HHFPLRLAAPTPKA

-551 HLAIIVNLEYDPTA
+551 HLAIIVNLENDPTA

-580 VFSFGEEQ
+580 VFSFGQ
-588 KCLIGSV
+588 QQQCLVGSI

-603 NEVRTLHFNGEQAMI
+603 NEVRTLHFSGEQSVL

-635 DSVEVF
+635 ESVEVF

-649 LIRTRVQQMISE
+649 LIRTRIQQLVSE

-671 QDTGRFKALRVSGQ
+671 LEPGRFKAVRVAGQ
-685 TWGLFFERLN
+685 TWGLFFERLS

-704 IEFYG
+704 VEFYG
-709 AISHNKLHGLS
+709 AISNNKLHGLS
-720 VQVETNHV
+720 IKVETDQVH
-728 KLPAVVDGFASEG
+728 LPPVVDGFASEG
-741 IIQFFFEDADNNDSG
+741 IIQFFFEDTTDDKG

-766 RAEVYH
+766 RVEVYH

-803 NFNLPQFYQIVEVDG
+803 NFNLPQFYQIVHIDG
-818 RTQVIPFRTQAIAA
+818 RTQVIPFRSNA
-832 AIPTSGTLP
+832 
-841 PRRCCSSAT
+841 
-850 RRFGRIRRDAPLSGN
+850 LSN
-865 TSLTEL
+865 LC
-871 HRLTGLL
+871 
-878 ARRLLQ
+878 
-884 QIPEGFAAA
+884 I
-893 IADPLVAFEIE
+893 
-904 VIAALFGGQPHLV
+904 
-917 QRLLTVNNDFAAVF
+917 TV
-931 KADGQHAAVD
+931 ADGNAAQPLKQQ
-941 FAVDVAIAVPVVQTF
+941 FQL
-956 FDGHPQA
+956 H
-963 IGQAMEFT
+963 
-971 VVHNLILLF
+971 

>member
-1 MYLYIETLKQRLD
+1 LYLYIETLKQRLD

-20 VDRALAAMGP
+20 VDRALAAMKP
-30 AFQQVY
+30 AFQRVY

-42 LHYHHPL
+42 LHHHHPL
-49 MPGYLDGNVPRGI
+49 MPGYLNGNVPHGI
-62 CLYTPDETQ
+62 CIYTPDETQ
-71 RHYLEE
+71 QAYLND
-77 LELHRG
+77 LEDKWG
-83 MQTQEPPKGE
+83 SPFEKMATGE
-93 LPITGVYSMG
+93 LPITALYSMG
-103 STSSVGQSC
+103 STSSIGQSC
-112 SSDLDIWVCHQ
+112 TSDLDIWVCHQ
-123 AWLDSEERQ
+123 SWLDNEERSR
-132 LLQRKC
+132 LQQKC
-138 SLLESWA
+138 SLLEKWA
-145 ASLGVEV
+145 ASMGVEV

-200 WNMVPCDEEEHYDD
+200 WNMVPGEEEAHYDE
-214 YVMGLYA
+214 YVLSLYS

-237 SLSAEEYFGASLWQL
+237 TLSAEEYFGASLWQL

-274 EYPNNRLLAKDIKQ
+274 EYPKTQLLAMGIKH
-288 RLHDGEIVSFGLD
+288 RLHQGEIVCFGLD
-301 PYCMMLERV
+301 AYCMMLERV
-310 TTYLQAIE
+310 THYLTEIN
-318 DETRLDLVR
+318 DTTRLDLVR

-335 EKLSRERAC
+335 EKLSQSNNATI
-344 VGWRREVVSQL
+344 GWRREILSQL
-355 VNAWGWDEKRLMML
+355 VSEWGWDEERLEIL
-369 DNRANWKIDEV
+369 DNRANWKIERV
-380 RKAHNELLD
+380 REAHNELLD

-444 LSEPNL
+444 LSENDL
-450 TFIHVPPGRAN
+450 TFIHVPIGRAN
-461 RTGWYLYNRA
+461 RTGWYLYNQA
-471 PDMESIISHQPLEYN
+471 PEMSSIVSHQPLEYN
-486 RYLNKLVAWAWFNGL
+486 RYLNKLVAWAYFNGL
-501 LTSRTRLFI
+501 LTSRTRLHI
-510 KGNGIVDL
+510 KSGNICDT
-518 AKLQEMVADVS
+518 AKLQELVTDVS
-529 HHFPLRLPAPTPKA
+529 HHFPLRLAAPTPKA

-551 HLAIIVNLEYDPTA
+551 HLAIIVNLENDPTA

-580 VFSFGEEQ
+580 VFSFGQ
-588 KCLIGSV
+588 QQQCLVGSI

-603 NEVRTLHFNGEQAMI
+603 NEVRTLHFSGEQSVL

-635 DSVEVF
+635 ESVEVF

-649 LIRTRVQQMISE
+649 LIRTRIQQLVSE

-671 QDTGRFKALRVSGQ
+671 LEPGRFKAVRVAGQ
-685 TWGLFFERLN
+685 TWGLFFERLS

-704 IEFYG
+704 VEFYG
-709 AISHNKLHGLS
+709 AISNNKLHGLS
-720 VQVETNHV
+720 IKVETDQVH
-728 KLPAVVDGFASEG
+728 LPPVVDGFASEG
-741 IIQFFFEDADNNDSG
+741 IIQFFFEDTTDDKG

-766 RAEVYH
+766 RVEVYH

-803 NFNLPQFYQIVEVDG
+803 NFNLPQFYQIVHLDG
-818 RTQVIPFRTQAIAA
+818 RTQVIPFRSNA
-832 AIPTSGTLP
+832 
-841 PRRCCSSAT
+841 
-850 RRFGRIRRDAPLSGN
+850 LSN
-865 TSLTEL
+865 LC
-871 HRLTGLL
+871 
-878 ARRLLQ
+878 
-884 QIPEGFAAA
+884 I
-893 IADPLVAFEIE
+893 
-904 VIAALFGGQPHLV
+904 
-917 QRLLTVNNDFAAVF
+917 TV
-931 KADGQHAAVD
+931 ADGNAAQPLKQQ
-941 FAVDVAIAVPVVQTF
+941 FQL
-956 FDGHPQA
+956 H
-963 IGQAMEFT
+963 
-971 VVHNLILLF
+971 

>member
-20 VDRALAAMGP
+20 IDRALAAMKP
-30 AFQQVY
+30 AFQRVY

-42 LHYHHPL
+42 LHHHHPL
-49 MPGYLDGNVPRGI
+49 MPGYLNGNVPHGV

-71 RHYLEE
+71 QEYLND
-77 LELHRG
+77 LEDKWGSPFDKLAN
-83 MQTQEPPKGE
+83 GE

-103 STSSVGQSC
+103 STSSIGQSC

-123 AWLDSEERQ
+123 SWLDNEERNR
-132 LLQRKC
+132 LQQKC
-138 SLLESWA
+138 SLLEKWA
-145 ASLGVEV
+145 ASMGVEV

-200 WNMVPCDEEEHYDD
+200 WNMVPGEEEAHYDE
-214 YVMGLYA
+214 YVLSLYS
-221 QGVLTPN
+221 QGALTPN

-237 SLSAEEYFGASLWQL
+237 TLSAEEYFGASLWQL

-274 EYPNNRLLAKDIKQ
+274 EYPNTQLLAMDIKQ
-288 RLHDGEIVSFGLD
+288 RLHQGEIVCFGLD
-301 PYCMMLERV
+301 AYCMMLERV
-310 TTYLQAIE
+310 THYLTEIN
-318 DETRLDLVR
+318 DTTRLDLVR

-335 EKLSRERAC
+335 EKLSRANAC
-344 VGWRREVVSQL
+344 VGWRREILSQL
-355 VNAWGWDEKRLMML
+355 VREWGWDEERLAML
-369 DNRANWKIDEV
+369 DNRANWKIERV
-380 RKAHNELLD
+380 REAHNELLD

-444 LSEPNL
+444 LSEEDL
-450 TFIHVPPGRAN
+450 TFIHVPIGRAN
-461 RTGWYLYNRA
+461 RTGWYLYNQA
-471 PDMESIISHQPLEYN
+471 PAMDSIVSHQPLEYN
-486 RYLNKLVAWAWFNGL
+486 RYLNKLVAWAYFNGL
-501 LTSRTRLFI
+501 LTPKTRLHI
-510 KGNGIVDL
+510 KSGNLCDT
-518 AKLQEMVADVS
+518 AKLQELVADVS
-529 HHFPLRLPAPTPKA
+529 HHFPLRLAAPTPKA

-551 HLAIIVNLEYDPTA
+551 HLAIIVNLENDPTA

-580 VFSFGEEQ
+580 VFSFGQ
-588 KCLIGSV
+588 QQQCLVGSI

-603 NEVRTLHFNGEQAMI
+603 NEVRTLHFSGEQSVL

-635 DSVEVF
+635 ESVEVF

-649 LIRTRVQQMISE
+649 LIRTRIQQLVSE

-671 QDTGRFKALRVSGQ
+671 LEPGRFKAVRVAGQ
-685 TWGLFFERLN
+685 TWGLFFERLS

-704 IEFYG
+704 VEFYG
-709 AISHNKLHGLS
+709 AISNNKLHGLS
-720 VQVETNHV
+720 IKVETDQVH
-728 KLPAVVDGFASEG
+728 LPPVVDGFASEG
-741 IIQFFFEDADNNDSG
+741 IIQFFFEDTSDDKG

-766 RAEVYH
+766 RVEVYH

-803 NFNLPQFYQIVEVDG
+803 NFNLPQFYQIVQLDG
-818 RTQVIPFRTQAIAA
+818 RTQVIPFRSNVLSSLCVPLTDGA
-832 AIPTSGTLP
+832 TLP
-841 PRRCCSSAT
+841 LKQQ
-850 RRFGRIRRDAPLSGN
+850 FQ
-865 TSLTEL
+865 L
-871 HRLTGLL
+871 H
-878 ARRLLQ
+878 
-884 QIPEGFAAA
+884 
-893 IADPLVAFEIE
+893 
-904 VIAALFGGQPHLV
+904 
-917 QRLLTVNNDFAAVF
+917 
-931 KADGQHAAVD
+931 
-941 FAVDVAIAVPVVQTF
+941 
-956 FDGHPQA
+956 
-963 IGQAMEFT
+963 
-971 VVHNLILLF
+971 

>member
-20 VDRALAAMGP
+20 VDRALAAMKP
-30 AFQQVY
+30 AFQRVY

-42 LHYHHPL
+42 LHHHHPL
-49 MPGYLDGNVPRGI
+49 MPGYLNGNVPHGI

-71 RHYLEE
+71 QDYLND
-77 LELHRG
+77 LEDKWG
-83 MQTQEPPKGE
+83 SPFDKPASGE

-103 STSSVGQSC
+103 STSSIGQSC

-123 AWLDSEERQ
+123 SWLDNEERTR
-132 LLQRKC
+132 LQQKC
-138 SLLESWA
+138 SLLEKWA
-145 ASLGVEV
+145 ASMGVEV

-200 WNMVPCDEEEHYDD
+200 WNMVPGEEEAHYDE
-214 YVMGLYA
+214 YVLSLYA
-221 QGVLTPN
+221 QGALTPN

-274 EYPNNRLLAKDIKQ
+274 EYPTTQLLATDIKH
-288 RLHDGEIVSFGLD
+288 RLHQGEIVSFGLD
-301 PYCMMLERV
+301 AYCMMLERV
-310 TTYLQAIE
+310 TRYLTDIN
-318 DETRLDLVR
+318 DTIRLDLAR

-335 EKLSRERAC
+335 EKLSLAKAC
-344 VGWRREVVSQL
+344 VGWRREILSQL
-355 VNAWGWDEKRLMML
+355 VSEWGWSEERLAML
-369 DNRANWKIDEV
+369 DNRANWKIERV
-380 RKAHNELLD
+380 REAHNELLD

-444 LSEPNL
+444 LSENDL
-450 TFIHVPPGRAN
+450 TFIHVPVGRAN
-461 RTGWYLYNRA
+461 RTGWYLYNQA
-471 PDMESIISHQPLEYN
+471 PAMDSIVSHQPLEYN
-486 RYLNKLVAWAWFNGL
+486 RYLNKLVAWAYFNGL
-501 LTSRTRLFI
+501 LTPQTRLHI
-510 KGNGIVDL
+510 KSGNLCDT
-518 AKLQEMVADVS
+518 AKLQELVADVS

-551 HLAIIVNLEYDPTA
+551 HLAIIVNLENDPTA

-580 VFSFGEEQ
+580 VFSFGQ
-588 KCLIGSV
+588 QQQCLVGSI

-603 NEVRTLHFNGEQAMI
+603 NEVRTLHFSGEQSVL

-635 DSVEVF
+635 ESVEVF

-649 LIRTRVQQMISE
+649 LIRTRIQQLVSE

-671 QDTGRFKALRVSGQ
+671 LEPGRFKAVRVAGQ
-685 TWGLFFERLN
+685 TWGLFFERLS

-704 IEFYG
+704 VEFYG
-709 AISHNKLHGLS
+709 AISNNKLHGLS
-720 VQVETNHV
+720 IKVETDQVH
-728 KLPAVVDGFASEG
+728 LPPVVDGFASEG
-741 IIQFFFEDADNNDSG
+741 IIQFFFEDTSDDKG

-766 RAEVYH
+766 RVEVYH

-803 NFNLPQFYQIVEVDG
+803 NFNLPQFYQIVQLDG
-818 RTQVIPFRTQAIAA
+818 RTQVIPFR
-832 AIPTSGTLP
+832 SNVL
-841 PRRCCSSAT
+841 SS
-850 RRFGRIRRDAPLSGN
+850 LC
-865 TSLTEL
+865 
-871 HRLTGLL
+871 
-878 ARRLLQ
+878 
-884 QIPEGFAAA
+884 
-893 IADPLVAFEIE
+893 V
-904 VIAALFGGQPHLV
+904 
-917 QRLLTVNNDFAAVF
+917 TV
-931 KADGQHAAVD
+931 ADGAAQPLKQQ
-941 FAVDVAIAVPVVQTF
+941 FQL
-956 FDGHPQA
+956 H
-963 IGQAMEFT
+963 
-971 VVHNLILLF
+971 

>member
-20 VDRALAAMGP
+20 VDRALAAMKP
-30 AFQQVY
+30 AFQRVY

-42 LHYHHPL
+42 LHHHHPL
-49 MPGYLDGNVPRGI
+49 MPGYLNGNVPHGI
-62 CLYTPDETQ
+62 CIYTPDETQ
-71 RHYLEE
+71 QAYLND
-77 LELHRG
+77 LEDKWG
-83 MQTQEPPKGE
+83 SPFEKMAIGE
-93 LPITGVYSMG
+93 LPITALYSMG
-103 STSSVGQSC
+103 STSSIGQSC
-112 SSDLDIWVCHQ
+112 TSDLDIWVCHQ
-123 AWLDSEERQ
+123 SWLDNEERNR
-132 LLQRKC
+132 LQQKC
-138 SLLESWA
+138 SLLEKWA
-145 ASLGVEV
+145 ASMGVEV

-200 WNMVPCDEEEHYDD
+200 WNMVPGEEEAHYDE
-214 YVMGLYA
+214 YVLSLYS

-237 SLSAEEYFGASLWQL
+237 TLSAEEYFGASLWQL

-274 EYPNNRLLAKDIKQ
+274 EYPKTQLLAMGIKH
-288 RLHDGEIVSFGLD
+288 RLHQGEIVCFGLD
-301 PYCMMLERV
+301 AYCMMLERV
-310 TTYLQAIE
+310 THYLTEIN
-318 DETRLDLVR
+318 DTTRLDLVR

-335 EKLSRERAC
+335 EKLSLSNNASI
-344 VGWRREVVSQL
+344 GWRREILSQL
-355 VNAWGWDEKRLMML
+355 VSEWGWDEERLEIL
-369 DNRANWKIDEV
+369 DNRANWKIERV
-380 RKAHNELLD
+380 REAHNELLD

-444 LSEPNL
+444 LSENDL
-450 TFIHVPPGRAN
+450 TFIHVPVGRAN
-461 RTGWYLYNRA
+461 RTGWYLYNQA
-471 PDMESIISHQPLEYN
+471 PEMSSIVSHQPLEYN
-486 RYLNKLVAWAWFNGL
+486 RYLNKLVAWAYFNGL
-501 LTSRTRLFI
+501 LTSRTRLHI
-510 KGNGIVDL
+510 KSGNSCDT
-518 AKLQEMVADVS
+518 AKLQELVADVS
-529 HHFPLRLPAPTPKA
+529 HHFPLRLVAPTPKA

-551 HLAIIVNLEYDPTA
+551 HLAIIVNLENDPTA

-580 VFSFGEEQ
+580 VFSFGQ
-588 KCLIGSV
+588 QQQCLVGSI

-603 NEVRTLHFNGEQAMI
+603 NEVRTLHFSGEQSVL

-635 DSVEVF
+635 ESVEVF

-649 LIRTRVQQMISE
+649 LIRTRIQQLVSE

-671 QDTGRFKALRVSGQ
+671 LEPGRFKAVRVAGQ
-685 TWGLFFERLN
+685 TWGLFFERLS

-704 IEFYG
+704 VEFYG
-709 AISHNKLHGLS
+709 AISNNKLHGLS
-720 VQVETNHV
+720 IKVETDQVH
-728 KLPAVVDGFASEG
+728 LPPVVDGFASEG
-741 IIQFFFEDADNNDSG
+741 IIQFFFEDTTDDKG

-766 RAEVYH
+766 RIEVYH

-803 NFNLPQFYQIVEVDG
+803 NFNLPQFYQIVHLDG
-818 RTQVIPFRTQAIAA
+818 RTQVIPFRSNA
-832 AIPTSGTLP
+832 L
-841 PRRCCSSAT
+841 SS
-850 RRFGRIRRDAPLSGN
+850 LC
-865 TSLTEL
+865 
-871 HRLTGLL
+871 
-878 ARRLLQ
+878 
-884 QIPEGFAAA
+884 
-893 IADPLVAFEIE
+893 V
-904 VIAALFGGQPHLV
+904 
-917 QRLLTVNNDFAAVF
+917 TV
-931 KADGQHAAVD
+931 ADG
-941 FAVDVAIAVPVVQTF
+941 
-956 FDGHPQA
+956 
-963 IGQAMEFT
+963 
-971 VVHNLILLF
+971 NLAQPLKQQFQLH

>member
-1 MYLYIETLKQRLD
+1 LYLYIETLKQRLD

-30 AFQQVY
+30 AFQRVY

-42 LHYHHPL
+42 LHYQHPQ
-49 MPGYLDGNVPRGI
+49 MPGYLEGSVPYGI
-62 CLYTPDETQ
+62 SFFTPDENQ
-71 RHYLEE
+71 RQL
-77 LELHRG
+77 LADLTGDSDLHLADA
-83 MQTQEPPKGE
+83 PKGE
-93 LPITGVYSMG
+93 MPITAIYSMG
-103 STSSVGQSC
+103 STSSVGQNSV
-112 SSDLDIWVCHQ
+112 SDLDIWVCHQ
-123 AWLDSEERQ
+123 SWLDNEER
-132 LLQRKC
+132 LNLQRKC
-138 SLLESWA
+138 TMLQKWCVSM
-145 ASLGVEV
+145 GVEV

-189 TAVRLAGKRIL
+189 TAVRMAGKRIL
-200 WNMVPCDEEEHYDD
+200 WNMVPGEEEHHYDD
-214 YVMGLYA
+214 YVMSLYA
-221 QGVLTPN
+221 KGVLTPN
-228 EWLDLGGLS
+228 EWLDLGGLGT
-237 SLSAEEYFGASLWQL
+237 LSAEEYFGASLWQL

-274 EYPNNRLLAKDIKQ
+274 EYPNTQLLAMDIKQ
-288 RLHDGEIVSFGLD
+288 RLHDGEIICFGLD

-310 TTYLQAIE
+310 THYLTSVDDQP
-318 DETRLDLVR
+318 RLDLVR

-335 EKLSRERAC
+335 EKLSTEEHQHRT
-344 VGWRREVVSQL
+344 GWRREILAQL
-355 VNAWGWDEKRLMML
+355 VKTWGWDEAKIALL
-369 DNRANWKIDEV
+369 DDRAGWKIERV
-380 RKAHNELLD
+380 REAHNELLD

-461 RTGWYLYNRA
+461 RSGWYLYNQA
-471 PDMESIISHQPLEYN
+471 PDMDSIISHQPLEYN

-501 LTSRTRLFI
+501 LTRKTRLHI
-510 KGNGIVDL
+510 KGNEICDL
-518 AKLQEMVADVS
+518 ARLQELVNDVS
-529 HHFPLRLPAPTPKA
+529 SHFPLRLPAPTPKA

-551 HLAIIVNLEYDPTA
+551 HLAIIVNLEHDPTA

-580 VFSFGEEQ
+580 VFSFGQ
-588 KCLIGSV
+588 QQQCLIGSI

-603 NEVRTLHFNGEQAMI
+603 NEVRTLHFSGEQAMI
-618 EALKTI
+618 EGLKTI

-635 DSVEVF
+635 DTVEVF

-649 LIRTRVQQMISE
+649 LIRTRVQQLVSE

-671 QDTGRFKALRVSGQ
+671 QEPGRFKALRMAGQ
-685 TWGLFFERLN
+685 TWGLFFERMS

-704 IEFYG
+704 VEFYG
-709 AISHNKLHGLS
+709 AISNNKLHGLS
-720 VQVETNHV
+720 IKVETNQTP
-728 KLPAVVDGFASEG
+728 LPPVVNGYASEG
-741 IIQFFFEDADNNDSG
+741 IIQFFFENTTDEQG

-766 RAEVYH
+766 RVEVYH

-803 NFNLPQFYQIVEVDG
+803 NFNLPQFYQIVNTGE
-818 RTQVIPFRTQAIAA
+818 RFQVIPFRSQTLTQLCA
-832 AIPTSGTLP
+832 SP
-841 PRRCCSSAT
+841 PDNDNS
-850 RRFGRIRRDAPLSGN
+850 DY
-865 TSLTEL
+865 
-871 HRLTGLL
+871 
-878 ARRLLQ
+878 
-884 QIPEGFAAA
+884 
-893 IADPLVAFEIE
+893 
-904 VIAALFGGQPHLV
+904 QPRYQMH
-917 QRLLTVNNDFAAVF
+917 
-931 KADGQHAAVD
+931 
-941 FAVDVAIAVPVVQTF
+941 
-956 FDGHPQA
+956 
-963 IGQAMEFT
+963 
-971 VVHNLILLF
+971 

>member
-20 VDRALAAMGP
+20 VDRALAAMKP
-30 AFQQVY
+30 AFQRVY

-42 LHYHHPL
+42 LHHHHPL
-49 MPGYLDGNVPRGI
+49 MPGYLNGNVPHGI
-62 CLYTPDETQ
+62 CIYTPDETQ
-71 RHYLEE
+71 QAYLND
-77 LELHRG
+77 LEDKWG
-83 MQTQEPPKGE
+83 SPFEKMATGE
-93 LPITGVYSMG
+93 LPITALYSMG
-103 STSSVGQSC
+103 STSSIGQSC
-112 SSDLDIWVCHQ
+112 TSDLDIWVCHQ
-123 AWLDSEERQ
+123 SWLDNEERSR
-132 LLQRKC
+132 LQQKC
-138 SLLESWA
+138 SLLEKWA
-145 ASLGVEV
+145 ASMGVEV

-200 WNMVPCDEEEHYDD
+200 WNMVPGEEEAHYDE
-214 YVMGLYA
+214 YVLSLYS

-237 SLSAEEYFGASLWQL
+237 TLSAEEYFGASLWQL

-274 EYPNNRLLAKDIKQ
+274 EYPKTQLLAMGIKH
-288 RLHDGEIVSFGLD
+288 RLHQGEIVCFGLD
-301 PYCMMLERV
+301 AYCMMLERV
-310 TTYLQAIE
+310 THYLTEIN
-318 DETRLDLVR
+318 DTTRLDLVR

-335 EKLSRERAC
+335 EKLSQSNNATI
-344 VGWRREVVSQL
+344 GWRREILSQL
-355 VNAWGWDEKRLMML
+355 VSEWGWDEERLEIL
-369 DNRANWKIDEV
+369 DNRANWKIERV
-380 RKAHNELLD
+380 REAHNELLD

-444 LSEPNL
+444 LSENDL
-450 TFIHVPPGRAN
+450 TFIHVPIGRAN
-461 RTGWYLYNRA
+461 RTGWYLYNQA
-471 PDMESIISHQPLEYN
+471 PEMSSIVSHQPLEYN
-486 RYLNKLVAWAWFNGL
+486 RYLNKLVAWAYFNGL
-501 LTSRTRLFI
+501 LTSRTRLHI
-510 KGNGIVDL
+510 KSGNICDT
-518 AKLQEMVADVS
+518 AKLQELVTDVS
-529 HHFPLRLPAPTPKA
+529 HHFPLRLAAPTPKA

-551 HLAIIVNLEYDPTA
+551 HLAIIVNLENDPTA

-580 VFSFGEEQ
+580 VFSFGQ
-588 KCLIGSV
+588 QQQCLVGSI

-603 NEVRTLHFNGEQAMI
+603 NEVRTLHFSGEQSVL

-635 DSVEVF
+635 ESVEVF

-649 LIRTRVQQMISE
+649 LIRTRIQQLVSE

-671 QDTGRFKALRVSGQ
+671 LEPGRFKAVRVAGQ
-685 TWGLFFERLN
+685 TWGLFFERLS

-704 IEFYG
+704 VEFYG
-709 AISHNKLHGLS
+709 AISNNKLHGLS
-720 VQVETNHV
+720 IKVETDQVH
-728 KLPAVVDGFASEG
+728 LPPVVDGFASEG
-741 IIQFFFEDADNNDSG
+741 IIQFFFEDTTDDKG

-766 RAEVYH
+766 RVEVYH

-803 NFNLPQFYQIVEVDG
+803 NFNLPQFYQIVHIDG
-818 RTQVIPFRTQAIAA
+818 RTQVIPFRSNA
-832 AIPTSGTLP
+832 
-841 PRRCCSSAT
+841 
-850 RRFGRIRRDAPLSGN
+850 LSN
-865 TSLTEL
+865 LCIS
-871 HRLTGLL
+871 
-878 ARRLLQ
+878 
-884 QIPEGFAAA
+884 
-893 IADPLVAFEIE
+893 V
-904 VIAALFGGQPHLV
+904 
-917 QRLLTVNNDFAAVF
+917 
-931 KADGQHAAVD
+931 ADGNAAQPLKQQ
-941 FAVDVAIAVPVVQTF
+941 FQL
-956 FDGHPQA
+956 H
-963 IGQAMEFT
+963 
-971 VVHNLILLF
+971 

>member
-20 VDRALAAMGP
+20 VDRALAAMKP
-30 AFQQVY
+30 AFQRVY

-42 LHYHHPL
+42 LHHHHPL
-49 MPGYLDGNVPRGI
+49 MPGYLNGNVPHGI
-62 CLYTPDETQ
+62 CIYTPDETQ
-71 RHYLEE
+71 QAYLND
-77 LELHRG
+77 LEDKWG
-83 MQTQEPPKGE
+83 SPFEKMATGE
-93 LPITGVYSMG
+93 LPITALYSMG
-103 STSSVGQSC
+103 STSSIGQSC
-112 SSDLDIWVCHQ
+112 TSDLDIWVCHQ
-123 AWLDSEERQ
+123 SWLDNEERSR
-132 LLQRKC
+132 LQQKC
-138 SLLESWA
+138 SLLEKWA
-145 ASLGVEV
+145 ASMGVEV

-200 WNMVPCDEEEHYDD
+200 WNMVPGEEEAHYDE
-214 YVMGLYA
+214 YVLSLYS

-237 SLSAEEYFGASLWQL
+237 TLSAEEYFGASLWQL

-274 EYPNNRLLAKDIKQ
+274 EYPKTQLLAMGIKH
-288 RLHDGEIVSFGLD
+288 RLHQGEIVCFGLD
-301 PYCMMLERV
+301 AYCMMLERV
-310 TTYLQAIE
+310 THYLTEIN
-318 DETRLDLVR
+318 DTTRLDLVR

-335 EKLSRERAC
+335 EKLSQSNNATI
-344 VGWRREVVSQL
+344 GWRREILSQL
-355 VNAWGWDEKRLMML
+355 VSEWGWDEERLEIL
-369 DNRANWKIDEV
+369 DNRANWKIERV
-380 RKAHNELLD
+380 REAHNELLD

-444 LSEPNL
+444 LSENDL
-450 TFIHVPPGRAN
+450 TFIHVPIGRAN
-461 RTGWYLYNRA
+461 RTGWYLYNQA
-471 PDMESIISHQPLEYN
+471 PEMSSIVSHQPLEYN
-486 RYLNKLVAWAWFNGL
+486 RYLNKLVAWAYFNGL
-501 LTSRTRLFI
+501 LTSRTRLHI
-510 KGNGIVDL
+510 KSGNVCDT
-518 AKLQEMVADVS
+518 AKLQELVTDVS
-529 HHFPLRLPAPTPKA
+529 HHFPLRLAAPTPKA

-551 HLAIIVNLEYDPTA
+551 HLAIIVNLENDPTA

-580 VFSFGEEQ
+580 VFSFGQ
-588 KCLIGSV
+588 QQQCLVGSI

-603 NEVRTLHFNGEQAMI
+603 NEVRTLHFSGEQSVL

-635 DSVEVF
+635 ESVEVF

-649 LIRTRVQQMISE
+649 LIRTRIQQLVSE

-671 QDTGRFKALRVSGQ
+671 LEPGRFKAVRVAGQ
-685 TWGLFFERLN
+685 TWGLFFERLS

-704 IEFYG
+704 VEFYG
-709 AISHNKLHGLS
+709 AISNNKLHGLS
-720 VQVETNHV
+720 IKVETDQVH
-728 KLPAVVDGFASEG
+728 LPPVVDGFASEG
-741 IIQFFFEDADNNDSG
+741 IIQFFFEDTTDDKG

-766 RAEVYH
+766 RVEVYH

-803 NFNLPQFYQIVEVDG
+803 NFNLPQFYQIVHIDG
-818 RTQVIPFRTQAIAA
+818 RTQVIPFRSNA
-832 AIPTSGTLP
+832 
-841 PRRCCSSAT
+841 
-850 RRFGRIRRDAPLSGN
+850 LSN
-865 TSLTEL
+865 LCIS
-871 HRLTGLL
+871 
-878 ARRLLQ
+878 
-884 QIPEGFAAA
+884 
-893 IADPLVAFEIE
+893 V
-904 VIAALFGGQPHLV
+904 
-917 QRLLTVNNDFAAVF
+917 
-931 KADGQHAAVD
+931 ADGNAAQPLKQQ
-941 FAVDVAIAVPVVQTF
+941 FQL
-956 FDGHPQA
+956 H
-963 IGQAMEFT
+963 
-971 VVHNLILLF
+971 

>member
-20 VDRALAAMGP
+20 VDRALAAMKP
-30 AFQQVY
+30 AFQRVY

-42 LHYHHPL
+42 LHHHHPL
-49 MPGYLDGNVPRGI
+49 MPGYLNGNVPHGI
-62 CLYTPDETQ
+62 CIYTPDETQ
-71 RHYLEE
+71 QAYLND
-77 LELHRG
+77 LEDKWG
-83 MQTQEPPKGE
+83 SPFEKMATGE
-93 LPITGVYSMG
+93 LPITALYSMG
-103 STSSVGQSC
+103 STSSIGQSC
-112 SSDLDIWVCHQ
+112 TSDLDIWVCHQ
-123 AWLDSEERQ
+123 SWLDNEERSR
-132 LLQRKC
+132 LQQKC
-138 SLLESWA
+138 SLLEKWA
-145 ASLGVEV
+145 ASMGVEV

-200 WNMVPCDEEEHYDD
+200 WNMVPGEEEAHYDE
-214 YVMGLYA
+214 YVLSLYS
-221 QGVLTPN
+221 QGALTPN

-237 SLSAEEYFGASLWQL
+237 TLSAEEYFGASLWQL

-274 EYPNNRLLAKDIKQ
+274 EYPKTQLLAMGIKH
-288 RLHDGEIVSFGLD
+288 RLHQGEIVCFGLD
-301 PYCMMLERV
+301 AYCMMLERV
-310 TTYLQAIE
+310 THYLTEIN
-318 DETRLDLVR
+318 DTTRLDLVR

-335 EKLSRERAC
+335 EKLSQSNNATI
-344 VGWRREVVSQL
+344 GWRREILSQL
-355 VNAWGWDEKRLMML
+355 VSEWGWDEERLEIL
-369 DNRANWKIDEV
+369 DNRANWKIERV
-380 RKAHNELLD
+380 REAHNELLD

-444 LSEPNL
+444 LSENDL
-450 TFIHVPPGRAN
+450 TFIHVPIGRAN
-461 RTGWYLYNRA
+461 RTGWYLYNQA
-471 PDMESIISHQPLEYN
+471 PEMSSIVSHQPLEYN
-486 RYLNKLVAWAWFNGL
+486 RYLNKLVAWAYFNGL
-501 LTSRTRLFI
+501 LTSRTRLHI
-510 KGNGIVDL
+510 KSGNICDT
-518 AKLQEMVADVS
+518 AKLQELVTDVS
-529 HHFPLRLPAPTPKA
+529 HHFPLRLAAPTPKA

-551 HLAIIVNLEYDPTA
+551 HLAIIVNLENDPTA

-580 VFSFGEEQ
+580 VFSFGQ
-588 KCLIGSV
+588 QQQCLVGSI

-603 NEVRTLHFNGEQAMI
+603 NEVRTLHFSGEQSVL

-635 DSVEVF
+635 ESVEVF

-649 LIRTRVQQMISE
+649 LIRTRIQQLVSE

-671 QDTGRFKALRVSGQ
+671 LEPGRFKAVRVAGQ
-685 TWGLFFERLN
+685 TWGLFFERLS

-704 IEFYG
+704 VEFYG
-709 AISHNKLHGLS
+709 AISNNKLHGLS
-720 VQVETNHV
+720 IKVETDQVH
-728 KLPAVVDGFASEG
+728 LPPVVDGFASEG
-741 IIQFFFEDADNNDSG
+741 IIQFFFEDTTDDKG

-766 RAEVYH
+766 RVEVYH

-803 NFNLPQFYQIVEVDG
+803 NFNLPQFYQIVHIDG
-818 RTQVIPFRTQAIAA
+818 RTQVIPFRSNA
-832 AIPTSGTLP
+832 
-841 PRRCCSSAT
+841 
-850 RRFGRIRRDAPLSGN
+850 LSN
-865 TSLTEL
+865 LCIS
-871 HRLTGLL
+871 
-878 ARRLLQ
+878 
-884 QIPEGFAAA
+884 
-893 IADPLVAFEIE
+893 V
-904 VIAALFGGQPHLV
+904 
-917 QRLLTVNNDFAAVF
+917 
-931 KADGQHAAVD
+931 ADGNAAQPLKQQ
-941 FAVDVAIAVPVVQTF
+941 FQL
-956 FDGHPQA
+956 H
-963 IGQAMEFT
+963 
-971 VVHNLILLF
+971 